1 MSEGVELWMEKYRPK
16 TLKDVIGQANIK
28 KSCANYIKSGKFPHL
43 IFSGPAGVG
52 KTSIAKIM
60 ANEVSGTGNTMI
72 LNASDENSIKVM
84 RTTVKDW
91 VVSYGENVSK
101 LKTLILDEG
110 DNITIPAQ
118 QAIRVTLEDYSD
130 FFRMILTCNYPKKII
145 DPIKSRCIEF
155 KFSKIPSKL
164 IIKRLWEIN
173 KEQHIELTQIQIKKI
188 VLVYSGDMRKCLNIM
203 NAVYL
208 GAEFDVLIRNV
219 NPIHYLKLVING
231 DLRGIRAYLDKN
243 IFGEKD
249 MSFLVNRCMDI
260 IVSNIGNGKLEKIG
274 LTENLVNP
282 LLKNL
287 AEADY
292 RLTNGTQYYSIAY
305 WIALQL
311 GEKKIT

>member
-1 MSEGVELWMEKYRPK
+1 MSESIELWMEKYRPK
-16 TLKDVIGQANIK
+16 TLKDVIGQTNIK
-28 KSCANYIKSGKFPHL
+28 KSCANYIKKGKFPHL

-60 ANEVSGTGNTMI
+60 ANEVSGVGNTMV
-72 LNASDENSIKVM
+72 LNASDENNIKVM

-91 VVSYGENVSK
+91 VLSYGEYIDI

-110 DNITIPAQ
+110 DNITVQAQ

-145 DPIKSRCIEF
+145 DPIKSRCTEF
-155 KFSKIPSKL
+155 KFSKIPSKF
-164 IIKRLWEIN
+164 IIRRLWEIN
-173 KEQHIELTQIQIKKI
+173 KEEHVELTQTQIRRI
-188 VLVYSGDMRKCLNIM
+188 VFVYSGDMRKCLNIM

-208 GAEFDVLIRNV
+208 GAEFSVLIRNV
-219 NPIHYLKLVING
+219 YPIQYLKLVMNG

-249 MSFLVNRCMDI
+249 MSVLVNRCMDI
-260 IVSNIGNGKLEKIG
+260 IVNNIDNGKLEKIG
-274 LTENLVNP
+274 LTENLIYP

-311 GEKKIT
+311 GELK